1 MMKRHGINWDDM
13 EHLEVGDDGRLYWKG
28 EAVILEKRL
37 RLETYQIVLATAA
50 TIGALLSGIHPFGSS
65 FGWW

>member
-1 MMKRHGINWDDM
+1 MARGGISWNDL

-37 RLETYQIVLATAA
+37 RLERYQIVLATLA
-50 TIGALLSGIHPFGSS
+50 TAGTVLSGVHPFGSS

>member
-1 MMKRHGINWDDM
+1 MARHGMTWDDIK
-13 EHLEVGDDGRLYWKG
+13 HLEVDDDGRLYWKG

-37 RLETYQIVLATAA
+37 RLEKYQIVLATLA
-50 TIGALLSGIHPFGSS
+50 TAGAVLSGVHPFGSS

>member
-1 MMKRHGINWDDM
+1 MTKHGMTWD
-13 EHLEVGDDGRLYWKG
+13 ESGKFEVDDDGRLYWNG

-37 RLETYQIVLATAA
+37 KLERYQIVLATLA
-50 TIGALLSGIHPFGSS
+50 TVGTLLSGLHPFGHS